1 MRTLTGVS
9 RLFLLAAISVAAL
22 LVLGAAY
29 FIGYVG
35 QLQRELSSPES
46 SSALIESTL
55 GTIETSLGHNGFLKS
70 YRAYLLGDAPAH
82 AGMVKQAAEAKA
94 AAAALTR
101 LEGGLAGAREVE
113 AISGLFS
120 EVATIAPA
128 SPPSGLR
135 GVSDDALK
143 ALPSVAQ
150 LEANY
155 QTLTTTLDR
164 LRQSERASTLQAL
177 GRLLDRSQT
186 LLLIV
191 LALLVGG
198 LASVAWLMRS
208 RVIHPL
214 QILERSLAA
223 AAEGALG
230 PRIWGTDRSDEI
242 GNLARAGEILR
253 RNLAEL
259 PALKSMAAQGQIHL
273 TLDGPGAVVFE
284 TLTKQVNAAA
294 DALQI
299 ASGKASA
306 TQRIEIN
313 AAIAQLGQASNEVRV
328 AANALRGDFNQIIE
342 NVRASSQTLA
352 SAAAEGA
359 HKVDEVAGR
368 FAHGGDEL
376 AQIAARANERIGAM
390 LAELNATAHGLRQ
403 ASEASDAVQVNDT
416 MRTAITADLRAITET
431 VNSAADKV
439 RDEVTRLIEH
449 LGEERLLPG
458 AREAVRPVALLEAP
472 ADGGSPAKTLA
483 DVPKAE
489 VLQRLGSLAAEMHA
503 VNTGGPG
510 PEEIRAELI
519 EVAAEMRQL
528 GEAPETRQASD
539 DLSATLSRHAD
550 AIETHAREAAP
561 TPEALR
567 DALSAMARELRQVT
581 ARARNGLASEAA
593 LHAANA
599 AADIEERAQRLFG
612 QLEAVLG
619 VEEGDD
625 VSFETTNADVEV
637 LAGLA
642 ARLEAR
648 AEVLS
653 EQAIARRFDEAKAPG
668 NAVEQRERAFAAD
681 MRTDHAI
688 QTVFES
694 IERLNNVAAALA
706 RAGDAERQRRIAS

>member
-22 LVLGAAY
+22 LILGAAY

-46 SSALIESTL
+46 SSALIESASAS
-55 GTIETSLGHNGFLKS
+55 IETSLGHNGFLKS
-70 YRAYLLGDAPAH
+70 YRAYLLGDAAAH
-82 AGMVKQAAEAKA
+82 AGMVRQSAEASA
-94 AAAALTR
+94 SARALDR
-101 LEGGLAGAREVE
+101 LEGGIAASREIGAITGVFAEV
-113 AISGLFS
+113 
-120 EVATIAPA
+120 VAIAPDA
-128 SPPSGLR
+128 PPAGLR
-135 GVSDDALK
+135 GVSDDATK
-143 ALPSVAQ
+143 SLPSVAQ

-155 QTLTTTLDR
+155 QTLTATLDR

-177 GRLLDRSQT
+177 GRLLDRSQV
-186 LLLIV
+186 LLLVV

-198 LASVAWLMRS
+198 LTLVAWLMRS

-214 QILERSLAA
+214 QVLERSLAS
-223 AAEGALG
+223 AAEGALA
-230 PRIWGTDRSDEI
+230 PRIWGTDRTDEI
-242 GNLARAGEILR
+242 GNLARAGEALR

-259 PALKSMAAQGQIHL
+259 PALKTMATKGQIHL
-273 TLDGPGAVVFE
+273 TLDGPGVVVFE
-284 TLTKQVNAAA
+284 ALTKQVNAAA

-313 AAIAQLGQASNEVRV
+313 AAIAQLGQASNEVRT
-328 AANALRGDFNQIIE
+328 AANALRGDFTQIIE

-416 MRTAITADLRAITET
+416 MRTAITADLRAITDT

-458 AREAVRPVALLEAP
+458 REAVRPVALLEAP
-472 ADGGSPAKTLA
+472 ADGGASRTLA
-483 DVPKAE
+483 DVPKSE

-503 VNTGGPG
+503 VNNGGPG
-510 PEEIRAELI
+510 PDEIRAELI
-519 EVAAEMRQL
+519 EVAEEMRDL
-528 GEAPETRQASD
+528 GNSPETRRASD
-539 DLSATLSRHAD
+539 ELSSTLSRHAD
-550 AIETHAREAAP
+550 AIETQARDAAP
-561 TPEALR
+561 TPEGLR
-567 DALSAMARELRQVT
+567 DVLSSMARELRQVT

-612 QLEAVLG
+612 QLEAAMG
-619 VEEGDD
+619 VEEADS
-625 VSFETTNADVEV
+625 VSFEATNADVEV
-637 LAGLA
+637 LASLA
-642 ARLEAR
+642 AKLEAR
-648 AEVLS
+648 AEALS
-653 EQAIARRFDEAKAPG
+653 EQAVSTRFDEAKGTG
-668 NAVEQRERAFAAD
+668 NAAELRERAFAAD

-688 QTVFES
+688 QMVFES